1 MSRTA
6 FVLRMLA
13 GAGLGVAVL
22 GWQAGFDG
30 VRRLVL
36 GSAQAAAQGL
46 SDTDQ
51 FAVEIAVKNLVAP
64 SDLAFISEDEILVT
78 EKAGRLWR
86 VNLADGSRTAVTGI
100 PSVTVAGQGGL
111 LAVILHPAF
120 ASNGLIYL
128 SHAIRGEGGVTTQ
141 FVRARLEGATLKDQ
155 TVIIR
160 TAAES
165 RSGDHFGGAMAF
177 DAQGYLFMSVGD
189 RGDRRKAQK
198 LSVHN
203 GKILRLKDDGSVPPD
218 NPFANTPD
226 ALPEIYS
233 YGHRNPQGMGLD
245 PGSGQLW
252 AVEHGPRGGDEIN
265 RILPGRNYGWPV
277 ITYGEEYF
285 GGKIGVGVAKS
296 GMEQPVHYYVPS
308 IATCGMT
315 YYRHALF
322 PQWKD
327 SIFIAALSGHLNRV
341 QLKDGRF
348 EREERFL
355 EDGGLRLRSVR
366 VSPRGE
372 LWVIAEEGMILRL
385 HKPAV
390 RAFVT
395 P

>member
-6 FVLRMLA
+6 FVLRVLA
-13 GAGLGVAVL
+13 GAGLGIAVL
-22 GWQAGFDG
+22 GWQAGPDG
-30 VRRLVL
+30 LRRLVL
-36 GSAQAAAQGL
+36 GSSQAASL
-46 SDTDQ
+46 SGTDQ
-51 FAVEIAVKNLVAP
+51 FDVDIAVKDLIAP
-64 SDLAFISEDEILVT
+64 WDLAFISDEEILVT

-86 VNLADGSRTAVTGI
+86 VSLMNGSRTAVTGV
-100 PSVTVAGQGGL
+100 PAVTVAGQGGL

-120 ASNGLIYL
+120 DRNGLIYL
-128 SHAIRGEGGVTTQ
+128 SLAVRGDNGVTTQ
-141 FVRARLEGATLKDQ
+141 FVRARLTENTLQDP
-155 TVIIR
+155 TVLVTA
-160 TAAES
+160 TAAS

-189 RGDRRKAQK
+189 RGDRRAAQK

-218 NPFANTPD
+218 NPFIDTPD
-226 ALPEIYS
+226 ARPEIYS
-233 YGHRNPQGMGLD
+233 FGHRNPQGMGLD
-245 PGSGQLW
+245 SASGHLW

-285 GGKIGVGVAKS
+285 GGKIGVGVAKV

-308 IATCGMT
+308 IATGGMA
-315 YYRHALF
+315 YYQHALF

-348 EREERFL
+348 LREERFL

-372 LWVIAEEGMILRL
+372 LWVIADEGLIVRLR
-385 HKPAV
+385 KPMVPAS
-390 RAFVT
+390 
-395 P
+395 